1 MIRLFKYE
9 NYEVVVSPEALKLSP
24 FKKIWERD
32 KSKGKDKAQMELAYI
47 YFFADPRSDY
57 QYIVNDDDRS
67 EAIAR
72 SEGLPASWK
81 PDKLLKDAVSF
92 YSTFLPESALLLQD
106 TRLVV
111 SKLREKLRDT
121 EISDMKDIKEISNI
135 LKVLPEL
142 IEKLNK
148 TEKMV
153 FEQIHETEARGSME
167 KTLFDDGLDG
177 V

>member
-9 NYEVVVSPEALKLSP
+9 NYEVTVSPEALKLGP
-24 FKKIWERD
+24 FRKIWDRD
-32 KSKGKDKAQMELAYI
+32 RSKDKQTAQMELAYV

-57 QYIVNDDDRS
+57 QYIVDNDDRS
-67 EAIAR
+67 KAIAKG
-72 SEGLPASWK
+72 EGLPDKWK
-81 PDKLLKDAVSF
+81 PDKVLNKAVEF

-106 TRLVV
+106 TRLVI
-111 SKLREKLRDT
+111 SKLRETLRST
-121 EISDMKDIKEISNI
+121 EINNMDDIKAISNI

-148 TEKMV
+148 IEKMV